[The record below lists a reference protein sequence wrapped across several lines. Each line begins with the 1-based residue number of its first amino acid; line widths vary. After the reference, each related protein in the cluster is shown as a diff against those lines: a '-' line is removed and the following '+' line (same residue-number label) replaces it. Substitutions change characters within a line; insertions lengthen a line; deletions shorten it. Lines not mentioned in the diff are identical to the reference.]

1 MPTHKLASGPITLT
15 IASVTETEGQFGP
28 QVRFSGAN
36 SIDVYVNKAPTERG
50 LARLNL
56 TMETVIGQTIRFAQ
70 VKKDGKTFTNLDL
83 STPGSEGIEAPAPAA
98 APVVSAYAPKR
109 SVEELS
115 SLYGECVGVAM
126 SQLAARLDDAGI
138 AYDGAVI
145 ASATATIFIQ
155 ATK

>member
-1 MPTHKLASGPITLT
+1 MPTHKLAAGPITLT
-15 IASVTETEGQFGP
+15 IASIAETEGQFGP

-36 SIDVYVNKAPTERG
+36 GIDVYVNKAPTERG

-56 TMETVIGQTIRFAQ
+56 TMETVVGQTIRFAQ

-83 STPGSEGIEAPAPAA
+83 AAPGTDGIEAPAASVPAA
-98 APVVSAYAPKR
+98 APAPKR

-145 ASATATIFIQ
+145 ASAAATVFIQ
-155 ATK
+155 ANK

>member
-1 MPTHKLASGPITLT
+1 MPTHKLAAGPITLT

-36 SIDVYVNKAPTERG
+36 GIDVYVNKAPTQRG

-56 TMETVIGQTIRFAQ
+56 TMETVIGQTIKFAQ

-83 STPGSEGIEAPAPAA
+83 AAPGTEGIEAPAASAPAA
-98 APVVSAYAPKR
+98 APAPKR
-109 SVEELS
+109 TVEELS

-145 ASATATIFIQ
+145 ASAAATVFIQ
-155 ATK
+155 ANK

>member
-1 MPTHKLASGPITLT
+1 MPTHKLAAGPITLT
-15 IASVTETEGQFGP
+15 IASVSKTEGQFGP

-36 SIDVYVNKAPTERG
+36 GTDVYVNEAPAERG

-56 TMETVIGQTIRFAQ
+56 SLDSVVGHTIRFAQ
-70 VKKDGKTFTNLDL
+70 VKKDGKTFTNLD
-83 STPGSEGIEAPAPAA
+83 PAAAGSEGVEAPN
-98 APVVSAYAPKR
+98 VSAVPAVSHTPKR

-138 AYDGAVI
+138 AYDGTVI
-145 ASATATIFIQ
+145 ASAAATVFIQ
-155 ATK
+155 AAK